1 MMILDY
7 TLKGKINILD
17 IGINK
22 WLKNER
28 EGENLLIGGL

>member
-1 MMILDY
+1 MILDY

-22 WLKNER
+22 LLKNER